1 MAVKKRLKL
10 KYKSLAAMLIVLG
23 SFLLLL
29 AGIYIFLSSPTDPN
43 NKENIDVIIPG
54 GSGVG
59 DIAKILKKKDLIKS
73 EGFFHIIAR
82 LSGKKSLKAARYR
95 LNKSMSMQDI
105 INTLNKGKF
114 YNPDSI
120 TITFKEGTRLTDY
133 ARKIAAHTSN
143 NYEDVIKVVNDKS
156 YLNKLINKYWFLTS
170 DILNSDIYYPLEG
183 YLFPDTY
190 EFKNQDVSVEEI
202 IEKTLNETDKKLK
215 PYKNKL
221 SNNIHSTITM
231 ASIIELEGT
240 NTNNRQMI
248 MGIFKNRLNK
258 NMNLGSDVTTY
269 YALQYPMTS
278 DLTAAQ
284 FETVNPYNTRS
295 KTMNGKL
302 PVGPICNPSLSSIK
316 ASLNPTNNDYLFF
329 VADKHGKI
337 YYTKTSSEHD
347 RKVKEI
353 KEKGDWIW

>member
-23 SFLLLL
+23 SFLLLI
-29 AGIYIFLSSPTDPN
+29 AGIYTFLSSPIDSSDKT
-43 NKENIDVIIPG
+43 NIDIVIPNG
-54 GSGVG
+54 TGVG
-59 DIAKILKKKDLIKS
+59 DIARILKKKELIRS
-73 EGFFHIIAR
+73 EGFFHVIAR

-114 YNPDSI
+114 YNPDSVM
-120 TITFKEGTRLTDY
+120 ITFKEGTRITDY
-133 ARKIAAHTSN
+133 ARKIAN
-143 NYEDVIKVVNDKS
+143 NTNNTYEDVIKVVNDKD
-156 YLNKLINKYWFLTS
+156 YLNELINKYWFLTN
-170 DILNSDIYYPLEG
+170 DILNNDIYYPLEG

-190 EFKNQDVSVEEI
+190 EFKNPDVSVKEI
-202 IEKTLNETDKKLK
+202 IEKILNETGRKLK
-215 PYKNKL
+215 PYKSQISK
-221 SNNIHSTITM
+221 NIHSNITM
-231 ASIIELEGT
+231 ASILELEGT
-240 NTNNRQMI
+240 KTDNREMI

-278 DLTAAQ
+278 DLSGAQ
-284 FETVNPYNTRS
+284 FDTVNPYNTRS
-295 KTMNGKL
+295 NTMNGKL
-302 PVGPICNPSLSSIK
+302 PVGRICNPSLSSIK
-316 ASLNPTNNDYLFF
+316 ASLNPTSSDYLFF

-347 RKVKEI
+347 KKVKEL
-353 KEKGDWIW
+353 KDKGDWIW